1 MYDHCCVKNMNP
13 SDDAAVDDKALLWI
27 YVNKIE
33 KIAGRG
39 SWRFECKF
47 CSNTYV
53 GSYTRVLTH
62 LLQEG
67 VKGIKGCFVGVYA
80 RVNTYVHVENAKES

>member
-1 MYDHCCVKNMNP
+1 MNP

-67 VKGIKGCFVGVYA
+67 VKGIKRCFVGFG
-80 RVNTYVHVENAKES
+80 HF

>member
-1 MYDHCCVKNMNP
+1 MNP

-67 VKGIKGCFVGVYA
+67 VKGIKGCFVGFG
-80 RVNTYVHVENAKES
+80 HF